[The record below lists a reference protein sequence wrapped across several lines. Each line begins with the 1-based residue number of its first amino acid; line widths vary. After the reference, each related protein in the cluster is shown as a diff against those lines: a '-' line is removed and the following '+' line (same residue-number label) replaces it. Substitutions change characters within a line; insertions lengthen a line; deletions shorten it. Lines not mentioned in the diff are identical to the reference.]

1 MLRIKNK
8 SLHYASLKLLT
19 ITITILIN
27 IFFFLLCPALYPDSS
42 IIQYLYNPKIGV
54 AYIFIANLAAN
65 SIITIFLWKTIKAF
79 RFQFRWKRIKDIY
92 LYGYSFAISN
102 IAFCINEMIDRPML
116 RYLLPDNFYNGI
128 SELDALG
135 IYSACYKLSI
145 FITISIQAIKITL
158 EPLFFKQENSKNSYK
173 TFAELARYSIII
185 YSLIA
190 IFVVLNLELIGSI
203 LIPNPIY
210 RDGLIV
216 VPILLLANVFLG
228 IYYNFSIWFKLSN
241 KTYYGAILSIIGS
254 LITILFNF
262 LLIPHLGYLGS
273 AITTMLCYLFMALL
287 SYLWGKKHM
296 KIPYSKAIVM
306 YIVLI
311 ISVIILKYFLL
322 TELDIT
328 FFSILLNNAI
338 LFLIMVIIFI
348 IERVHYYKN
357 KDNILL

>member
-1 MLRIKNK
+1 M
-8 SLHYASLKLLT
+8 
-19 ITITILIN
+19 
-27 IFFFLLCPALYPDSS
+27 
-42 IIQYLYNPKIGV
+42 
-54 AYIFIANLAAN
+54 
-65 SIITIFLWKTIKAF
+65 
-79 RFQFRWKRIKDIY
+79 
-92 LYGYSFAISN
+92 
-102 IAFCINEMIDRPML
+102 
-116 RYLLPDNFYNGI
+116 
-128 SELDALG
+128 ALG

-203 LIPNPIY
+203 LIPNPVY

-228 IYYNFSIWFKLSN
+228 VYYNFSVWFKLSN

-254 LITILFNF
+254 FITILFNF

-306 YIVLI
+306 YIILI
-311 ISVIILKYFLL
+311 TSVIILKYFLL

-328 FFSILLNNAI
+328 FFSILLNNTI

-348 IERVHYYKN
+348 IERIHYYKN
-357 KDNILL
+357 KDNIPL